1 MAAKIKNTYVWFS
14 QRKLS
19 KEIARMKGQWLIII
33 FTALV
38 WPWAAQAQSVT
49 VTDLAGRQVT
59 LNAPATRII
68 LADSR
73 MLLPMSL
80 LHPGDALKGIV
91 GWDDSLQTRAPD
103 MGRFFTRHY
112 PALPSIPVFI
122 NPYRSSFNV
131 EQAAMLKPDLIVFDT
146 GILKKLES
154 EGTLALLE
162 KSGIPVVFIDFR
174 QQPLTHTPESMRL
187 LGEVTAEQ
195 QNAGRFIQRWNQ
207 LLDRTRQR
215 VATIPR
221 EAWPG
226 VVFENHAGM
235 TGMNC
240 CTVFGRDSFG
250 QFIPEAGGRNL
261 MADKVPPQGADISAE
276 LLIAV
281 RPDVYLM
288 SGADW
293 SQRGSSSLAV
303 PLGYE
308 ASRASTLPKLQ
319 KLMQR
324 EGVSVLPVAKGK
336 QVMAIYHQF
345 YDSPFNV
352 VALEAMA
359 KLFHPQQFDDVDPQ
373 ADLASLY
380 RDFVGIP
387 YSGLFYVQ
395 P

>member
-1 MAAKIKNTYVWFS
+1 
-14 QRKLS
+14 
-19 KEIARMKGQWLIII
+19 MKGQWI
-33 FTALV
+33 TALTALICS
-38 WPWAAQAQSVT
+38 WAATAQPIT
-49 VTDLAGRQVT
+49 VTDLAGRHVT
-59 LNAPATRII
+59 VNAPATRII

-73 MLLPMSL
+73 MLLPLSL
-80 LHPGDALKGIV
+80 LHPDNALKGIA
-91 GWDDSLQTRAPD
+91 GWDDSLRARAPD
-103 MGRFFTRHY
+103 MGRYFTRRY
-112 PALPSIPVFI
+112 PALPAIPVFT

-131 EQAAMLKPDLIVFDT
+131 EQATTLKPDLIVFDT
-146 GILKKLES
+146 GILAKLQS

-174 QQPLTHTPESMRL
+174 QQPLTHTPLSMQL
-187 LGEVTAEQ
+187 LGEVTGEQ
-195 QNAGRFIQRWNQ
+195 QNAGRFIQRWKQ

-215 VATIPR
+215 VAAIPR
-221 EAWPG
+221 ESWPG

-235 TGMNC
+235 TGMSC
-240 CTVFGRDSFG
+240 CAVFGRNSFG
-250 QFIPEAGGRNL
+250 EFIPEAGGRNL
-261 MADKVPPQGADISAE
+261 MADKVPAQGADISAE
-276 LLIAV
+276 LLIVA
-281 RPDVYLM
+281 RPDIYLM

-293 SQRGSSSLAV
+293 SQRGGPSQAV

-308 ASRASTLPKLQ
+308 ATRATTLPKLQ

-324 EGVSVLPVAKGK
+324 ESLSVLPVAKSSR
-336 QVMAIYHQF
+336 VMAVYHQF

-359 KLFHPQQFDDVDPQ
+359 KLFHPQQFTDIDPQ

-380 RDFVGIP
+380 RDFAGMP

>member
-1 MAAKIKNTYVWFS
+1 MKS
-14 QRKLS
+14 QWIL
-19 KEIARMKGQWLIII
+19 GLIV
-33 FTALV
+33 AV
-38 WPWAAQAQSVT
+38 CSWAAVAQPIT

-80 LHPGDALKGIV
+80 LHPGNALQGIV
-91 GWDDSLQTRAPD
+91 AWDDSLQTRAPD
-103 MGRFFTRHY
+103 MRRYFTQHY
-112 PALPSIPVFI
+112 PLLPSVPVFI

-131 EQAAMLKPDLIVFDT
+131 EQATTLKPDLIVFDT
-146 GILKKLES
+146 GILAKLKS

-174 QQPLTHTPESMRL
+174 QQPLAHTPISMRL
-187 LGEVTAEQ
+187 LGEVTGEQ
-195 QNAGRFIQRWNQ
+195 HNAGRFIQHWNQ

-215 VATIPR
+215 VAAIPKPT
-221 EAWPG
+221 WPR

-240 CTVFGRDSFG
+240 CAVFGRDSFG
-250 QFIPEAGGRNL
+250 EFIPEAGGRNL
-261 MADKVPPQGADISAE
+261 MADKVPPQGADISPE
-276 LLIAV
+276 LLIVA

-293 SQRGSSSLAV
+293 SQRGGTSQAV

-308 ASRASTLPKLQ
+308 ATRAASLAKLE

-324 EGVSVLPVAKGK
+324 DGVSVLPVAKSNR
-336 QVMAIYHQF
+336 VMAIYHQF

-359 KLFHPQQFDDVDPQ
+359 KLFHPEAFGDVDPQ
-373 ADLASLY
+373 ADLVSLY
-380 RDFVGIP
+380 RDFAGMP

>member
-1 MAAKIKNTYVWFS
+1 
-14 QRKLS
+14 
-19 KEIARMKGQWLIII
+19 MKGQWLIII

-112 PALPSIPVFI
+112 PALPSIPIFI

-215 VATIPR
+215 VATIP
-221 EAWPG
+221 A
-226 VVFENHAGM
+226 
-235 TGMNC
+235 
-240 CTVFGRDSFG
+240 
-250 QFIPEAGGRNL
+250 
-261 MADKVPPQGADISAE
+261 K
-276 LLIAV
+276 
-281 RPDVYLM
+281 
-288 SGADW
+288 
-293 SQRGSSSLAV
+293 RGLA
-303 PLGYE
+303 LCLK
-308 ASRASTLPKLQ
+308 T
-319 KLMQR
+319 M
-324 EGVSVLPVAKGK
+324 PV
-336 QVMAIYHQF
+336 
-345 YDSPFNV
+345 
-352 VALEAMA
+352 
-359 KLFHPQQFDDVDPQ
+359 
-373 ADLASLY
+373 
-380 RDFVGIP
+380 
-387 YSGLFYVQ
+387 
-395 P
+395 